1 MKYQKEI
8 SKSFIKVW
16 EDFYINYLT
25 MYNILE
31 PECKRYKERKKKRI
45 EKEIQSMNFS
55 NNLDSE
61 PLLDAENQADAE
73 DQINTKESNKVRN
86 KFRDQF
92 LLELQKVDFFYNEN
106 INRVIRPKIK
116 EIKEQIKHALKINE
130 FKIYN
135 ETFEMAIKET
145 YKDIYLTRKFI
156 ETNLEIKE
164 KLLKK
169 YKKYFEINEFW
180 KNKSRAGNSQ
190 IIMEEDREND
200 DDNNND
206 EIEENV
212 SNFINFKSAIGS
224 ADETLRNLEEE
235 ITHLFIQNFTFKYK
249 SKAEKVLKNYVK
261 VNSFTESQSFYLG
274 FFIGLLLF
282 QLGIICTIAWYYDID
297 MDNDEEFKSVFP
309 MFRGFFII
317 CLYWWIHG
325 LNILVWTKADISYRV
340 IFQIDSKYSTP
351 IEIFKRAAIFTFIL
365 LTCLLI
371 YMIKRIWAGA
381 FFGIFKP
388 IPINCLPLICYG
400 TLIIYLFCPFNIWN
414 YDGRAFLGALAKE
427 SLGSFLLKTEFRHV
441 FLINQMC
448 TFIAPMRDME
458 YTICYYAYYDA
469 PLWAKRE
476 YCKKTR
482 GVYFFLAFFPNFL
495 RILQTSKEIYDSKK
509 LKPKIFNAINY
520 VLSISVALLSFL
532 YPTYPFLHIFWLI
545 LTFISSCGSFTWDI
559 IIDFGFL
566 EKGKNYPLRNKLYYK
581 PKIIYYLI
589 AVYDFILRFFWLLTI
604 SPEVLGTLFRPE
616 TLSIILNSLEITRRG
631 CWNILKVEN
640 KHIDISNEFKVSNDV
655 ELPFIK
661 VNGKYVNNESNLL
674 NVMKMNRQEKIQVE
688 IEKVLQEKNKV
699 NTKSRLKYMSRNLTD
714 LKEVKGKMNND
725 LNEYLEVYKRDT
737 GVNVG
742 TISRGLNAP
751 TRRWATNY

>member
-8 SKSFIKVW
+8 SKTFIKVW
-16 EDFYINYLT
+16 EEFYINYLT
-25 MYNILE
+25 MFNILE
-31 PECKRYKERKKKRI
+31 PIYKDYKQRKQKRI
-45 EKEIQSMNFS
+45 EKEIQSMNFA
-55 NNLDSE
+55 NNVNSE
-61 PLLDAENQADAE
+61 QLLDENEVPDS
-73 DQINTKESNKVRN
+73 INVKESNKIRER
-86 KFRDQF
+86 FRDQF

-106 INRVIRPKIK
+106 INRVIKPKIK
-116 EIKEQIKHALKINE
+116 EIKEQINHALKINE
-130 FKIYN
+130 FKMYN
-135 ETFEMAIKET
+135 ETFEMALKET
-145 YKDIYLTRKFI
+145 YKDIYLTKKFI

-164 KLLKK
+164 KLMKK
-169 YKKYFEINEFW
+169 YKKYFDISDFL
-180 KNKSRAGNSQ
+180 KSRTRSGNSQ

-206 EIEENV
+206 DIEENV
-212 SNFINFKSAIGS
+212 NDFIKNKSGIGLS
-224 ADETLRNLEEE
+224 QETLKNFEDE
-235 ITHLFIQNFTFKYK
+235 ITQLFTKNFAYKYK
-249 SKAEKVLKNYVK
+249 SKAEKVLKNYIK
-261 VNSFTESQSFYLG
+261 VRGFTESESFYLG

-282 QLGIICTIAWYYDID
+282 QLSIICTIAWYYDID
-297 MDNDEEFKSVFP
+297 MDKDEEFKSVFP

-317 CLYWWIHG
+317 CFYWWVHG

-340 IFQIDSKYSTP
+340 IFGIDSKYSTP

-365 LTCLLI
+365 LFCLLI

-381 FFGIFKP
+381 FFGIFEP

-400 TLIIYLFCPFNIWN
+400 SLIIYMFCPFDIWN
-414 YDGRAFLGALAKE
+414 YDGRAFLGSLAKD

-476 YCKKTR
+476 YCNKTR

-495 RILQTSKEIYDSKK
+495 RILQTSKEMYDSKK
-509 LKPKIFNAINY
+509 LFPKLFNAINY

-532 YPTYPFLHIFWLI
+532 WPTYTFLHIFWLI
-545 LTFISSCGSFTWDI
+545 FTFISSCTSFAWDI

-566 EKGKNYPLRNKLYYK
+566 EKGKNYPLRNRLYYK
-581 PKIIYYLI
+581 PKLIYYLI
-589 AVYDFILRFFWLLTI
+589 AIYDFILRFFWLLTI

-616 TLSIILNSLEITRRG
+616 TLSIILNSLEVTRRG

-655 ELPFIK
+655 ELPFVK

-688 IEKVLQEKNKV
+688 IEKVLREKNRSA
-699 NTKSRLKYMSRNLTD
+699 TRLKYMSRNLTD

-742 TISRGLNAP
+742 TISRKLNQP

>member
-8 SKSFIKVW
+8 SKTFIKVW
-16 EDFYINYLT
+16 EEFYINYLT
-25 MYNILE
+25 MFNILE
-31 PECKRYKERKKKRI
+31 PIYKDYKQRKQKRI

-55 NNLDSE
+55 NNVNSE
-61 PLLDAENQADAE
+61 PLLEENEVPDS
-73 DQINTKESNKVRN
+73 INVKESNKIRER
-86 KFRDQF
+86 FRDQF

-106 INRVIRPKIK
+106 INRVIKPKIK
-116 EIKEQIKHALKINE
+116 EIKEQINHALKINE
-130 FKIYN
+130 FKMYN
-135 ETFEMAIKET
+135 ETFEMALKET
-145 YKDIYLTRKFI
+145 YKDIYLTKKFI

-164 KLLKK
+164 KLMKK
-169 YKKYFEINEFW
+169 YKKYFDISDFL
-180 KNKSRAGNSQ
+180 KSRTRSGNSQ

-206 EIEENV
+206 DIEENV
-212 SNFINFKSAIGS
+212 NDFIKNKSGIGLS
-224 ADETLRNLEEE
+224 QETLKNFEDE
-235 ITHLFIQNFTFKYK
+235 ITQLFTKNFAYKYK
-249 SKAEKVLKNYVK
+249 SKAEKVLKNYIK
-261 VNSFTESQSFYLG
+261 VRGFTESESFYLG

-282 QLGIICTIAWYYDID
+282 QLSIICTIAWYYDID
-297 MDNDEEFKSVFP
+297 MDKDEEFKSVFP

-317 CLYWWIHG
+317 CFYWWVHG

-340 IFQIDSKYSTP
+340 IFGIDSKYSTP

-365 LTCLLI
+365 LFCLLI

-381 FFGIFKP
+381 FFGIFEP

-400 TLIIYLFCPFNIWN
+400 SLIIYMFCPFDIWN
-414 YDGRAFLGALAKE
+414 YDGRAFLGSLAKD

-476 YCKKTR
+476 YCNKTR

-495 RILQTSKEIYDSKK
+495 RILQTSKEMYDSKK
-509 LKPKIFNAINY
+509 LFPKLFNAINY

-532 YPTYPFLHIFWLI
+532 WPTYTFLHIFWLI
-545 LTFISSCGSFTWDI
+545 FTFISSCTSFAWDI

-566 EKGKNYPLRNKLYYK
+566 EKGKNYPLRNRLYYK
-581 PKIIYYLI
+581 PKLIYYLI
-589 AVYDFILRFFWLLTI
+589 AIYDFILRFFWLLTI

-616 TLSIILNSLEITRRG
+616 TLSIILNSLEVTRRG

-655 ELPFIK
+655 ELPFVK

-688 IEKVLQEKNKV
+688 IEH
-699 NTKSRLKYMSRNLTD
+699 
-714 LKEVKGKMNND
+714 
-725 LNEYLEVYKRDT
+725 
-737 GVNVG
+737 
-742 TISRGLNAP
+742 
-751 TRRWATNY
+751 

>member
-8 SKSFIKVW
+8 SKTFIKVW

-25 MYNILE
+25 MFNILE
-31 PECKRYKERKKKRI
+31 PIYKDYKERKKKRI

-55 NNLDSE
+55 HNVNAE
-61 PLLDAENQADAE
+61 PLLDENEVQD
-73 DQINTKESNKVRN
+73 IVNVKESNKVRDR
-86 KFRDQF
+86 FRDQF

-106 INRVIRPKIK
+106 INKVIRPKIK
-116 EIKEQIKHALKINE
+116 EIKEQINHALKINE
-130 FKIYN
+130 FKMN
-135 ETFEMAIKET
+135 SETFEMAIKET

-156 ETNLEIKE
+156 NTNLEIKE
-164 KLLKK
+164 KLMKK
-169 YKKYFEINEFW
+169 YKKYFGISDFL
-180 KNKSRAGNSQ
+180 KSRTRSGNSQ

-212 SNFINFKSAIGS
+212 NNFIKYKSGIGG
-224 ADETLRNLEEE
+224 AEETLKNFEDE
-235 ITHLFIQNFTFKYK
+235 ITLLFTKNFTYKYK
-249 SKAEKVLKNYVK
+249 SKAEKVLRNYIK
-261 VNSFTESQSFYLG
+261 VRGFTESESFYLG

-297 MDNDEEFKSVFP
+297 MDKDEEFKSVFP
-309 MFRGFFII
+309 MFRGFFIV
-317 CLYWWIHG
+317 CFYWWIHG
-325 LNILVWTKADISYRV
+325 LNILIWTKADISYKV
-340 IFQIDSKYSTP
+340 IFQIDNSYSTP

-365 LTCLLI
+365 LSCLLI

-381 FFGIFKP
+381 FFGIFEP
-388 IPINCLPLICYG
+388 IPINCLPLICWG
-400 TLIIYLFCPFNIWN
+400 ALIIYLFCPFDIWN
-414 YDGRAFLGALAKE
+414 YDGRAFLGDLAKE
-427 SLGSFLLKTEFRHV
+427 SLGSFLLKTEFKHV
-441 FLINQMC
+441 FLINQVC

-476 YCKKTR
+476 YCNKTR
-482 GVYFFLAFFPNFL
+482 GIYFFLAFFPNFL
-495 RILQTSKEIYDSKK
+495 RILQTSKEMYDSKK
-509 LKPKIFNAINY
+509 LFPKIFNAINY

-532 YPTYPFLHIFWLI
+532 WPSYPFLHIFWLI
-545 LTFISSCGSFTWDI
+545 FTFISSCGSFTWDI
-559 IIDFGFL
+559 TIDFGFL
-566 EKGKNYPLRNKLYYK
+566 EKGKNFPLRNRLYYK
-581 PKIIYYLI
+581 PKLIYYLI

-616 TLSIILNSLEITRRG
+616 TLSIILNSLEVTRRG

-640 KHIDISNEFKVSNDV
+640 KHIDISNEYKVSNDV
-655 ELPFIK
+655 ELPFVK

-674 NVMKMNRQEKIQVE
+674 HIMKMNRQEKIQVE
-688 IEKVLQEKNKV
+688 IEKILQEKNKK
-699 NTKSRLKYMSRNLTD
+699 NATRLKYMSRNLTD

-737 GVNVG
+737 GVNIG
-742 TISRGLNAP
+742 TISKKLNQP
-751 TRRWATNY
+751 TRKWATNY